1 MKKILLKSTLLSA
14 LILIMSSCGFFQLE
28 TAVDPNNPS
37 LGSVANNATRNQIQS
52 LVTGLESRHRDYV
65 FTITAA
71 FGAFGREVWYLNA
84 SDPRWQTDWLGQGGR
99 KPDSQ
104 FFGFGATGGAA
115 YATPYQCIKQGN
127 VLLEALKNTSS
138 VTEQEKSAIT
148 GLVKTIQGYQY
159 MIAAMGQ
166 YQNGIR
172 MDVSNELEP
181 GPFVT
186 YTEALTQIQKTLD
199 EGNQSLASA
208 GSGNFPFRLTA
219 GFTGTGFGT
228 IAALRQLNR
237 AIASRLAIY
246 RQDWNGALTALRES
260 FFTLTGELDLGP
272 AHTYGA
278 PPDAFNPLFFVLD
291 AATNTMIVVHP
302 SLISDALPG
311 DTRVQNKF
319 FRRRT
324 PVLVTTDGVPLSGE
338 WQDRRFATNTSP
350 IKFFR
355 NEELVLIYAEA
366 SAQSGNTSEAVNAI
380 NRIRTAAGL
389 PSYSGATTRDALV
402 NEILFQ
408 RRYSLWCEPWGHR
421 WIDLRR
427 YNRLSEV
434 PIALDRGGVFTQLER
449 PQSEVNWEIF
459 KGR

>member
-186 YTEALTQIQKTLD
+186 YTEALTQIQ
-199 EGNQSLASA
+199 
-208 GSGNFPFRLTA
+208 R
-219 GFTGTGFGT
+219 
-228 IAALRQLNR
+228 ILN
-237 AIASRLAIY
+237 
-246 RQDWNGALTALRES
+246 
-260 FFTLTGELDLGP
+260 
-272 AHTYGA
+272 
-278 PPDAFNPLFFVLD
+278 
-291 AATNTMIVVHP
+291 
-302 SLISDALPG
+302 
-311 DTRVQNKF
+311 
-319 FRRRT
+319 
-324 PVLVTTDGVPLSGE
+324 
-338 WQDRRFATNTSP
+338 
-350 IKFFR
+350 
-355 NEELVLIYAEA
+355 
-366 SAQSGNTSEAVNAI
+366 
-380 NRIRTAAGL
+380 IR
-389 PSYSGATTRDALV
+389 
-402 NEILFQ
+402 
-408 RRYSLWCEPWGHR
+408 
-421 WIDLRR
+421 
-427 YNRLSEV
+427 
-434 PIALDRGGVFTQLER
+434 
-449 PQSEVNWEIF
+449 
-459 KGR
+459 